1 MKIIKISFLLCFLA
15 FSAYADDEKT
25 YVFEAKGEFGEELK
39 ELIQKHSK
47 DENVKINIYEKN
59 QNVGDSRFLGTGINT
74 NIKYTA
80 EKGKKIFLEKC
91 ARCHGENGEKRAY
104 GTSAKLKNIDAEAI
118 AVRVAKYTSDFDFGG
133 ANKGLM
139 QQIAA
144 KTSSTE
150 VGYVI
155 AYLKGE
161 NSYIFKSSREK
172 NTEIQTSPT
181 EHGTYLK

>member
-47 DENVKINIYEKN
+47 DENVEINIYEKN

-74 NIKYTA
+74 NIKYT
-80 EKGKKIFLEKC
+80 
-91 ARCHGENGEKRAY
+91 
-104 GTSAKLKNIDAEAI
+104 SAKLKDIDAEAI

-150 VGYVI
+150 VGYII

-161 NSYIFKSSREK
+161 NSYIFNSSREK

-181 EHGTYLK
+181 KHGTYLK